1 MIYPYIWQWHKF
13 PRTSWGKDSTSRKGQ
28 SCRVVL
34 TATGPGPRNAL
45 VEFEDGA
52 RFVVTNAAR
61 RYAMRK
67 PKQLPLFGETT

>member
-1 MIYPYIWQWHKF
+1 MIYPYIWQWHKY
-13 PRTSWGKDSTSRKGQ
+13 PRTSWGKDSASRKGQ

-61 RYAMRK
+61 RFGMRK
-67 PKQLPLFGETT
+67 RKIK